1 MTNTFT
7 PSFPELL
14 RGRPTAER
22 DLWARWVLGSHSDQF
37 IPEMVAAANQLDQ
50 QDPIAYGE
58 PIVNPG
64 PRPDDLL
71 VITSD
76 RGKHCVVVDQPLNCR
91 VVLFDFTGMGFEP
104 GSNPHGWEQIS
115 VACRGKGEVLQQCIK
130 RLSCPNSNE
139 YIGVFDDDVLIRTS
153 AITTMLA
160 IARVHNL
167 SALQPSV
174 PMNSVLSHEYGFL
187 RQRPSTSLHRV
198 PFVEVLAPFLRADL
212 FQLVM
217 QFGDGIMSSYGL
229 DRFAYPL
236 CAAHL
241 NCWRFGAIDLT
252 PLEHVRPLR
261 TLNKR
266 YDNGLLSK
274 EEELLVR
281 MRLIKAM
288 GNTVDEELY
297 KELEK
302 KALSEPLK

>member
-1 MTNTFT
+1 MSQ
-7 PSFPELL
+7 PFPELL
-14 RGRPTAER
+14 RGRPREER
-22 DLWARWVLGSHSDQF
+22 ELWSRWVLGSHSDQF
-37 IPEMVAAANQLDQ
+37 IPEMVAVADQLDQ
-50 QDPIAYGE
+50 QDPITYGN
-58 PIVNPG
+58 PVVNPG

-76 RGKHCVVVDQPLNCR
+76 RGKHCIVVDQPLHCR
-91 VVLFDFTGMGFEP
+91 VILLDYTGTGFEP

-115 VACRGKGEVLQQCIK
+115 VACRGKGEVLQQCIQ
-130 RLSCPNSNE
+130 RLDCPQSTE
-139 YIGVFDDDVLIRTS
+139 YIGVVDDDVFMRSS
-153 AITTMLA
+153 AITTMLGM
-160 IARVHNL
+160 ARVHNL

-187 RQRPSTSLHRV
+187 RQRASTSLHRV
-198 PFVEVLAPFLRADL
+198 PFIEVLAPFLRADL

-217 QFGDGIMSSYGL
+217 KFGEGIMSSYGL

-281 MRLIKAM
+281 LRLMKAM
-288 GNTVDEELY
+288 GNAVDEPLY
-297 KELEK
+297 QELEK
-302 KALSEPLK
+302 KALSEPLM

>member
-1 MTNTFT
+1 MSETF
-7 PSFPELL
+7 PKLL
-14 RGRPTAER
+14 RDRSDAER
-22 DLWARWVLGSHSDQF
+22 QQWARWVLGSHSDQF
-37 IPEMVAAANQLDQ
+37 IPEMIAAADAMDRV
-50 QDPIAYGE
+50 DPVAYGK
-58 PIVNPG
+58 PILNPG
-64 PRPDDLL
+64 TRPDDLL

-76 RGKHCVVVDQPLNCR
+76 RGKHCIVVDQPLNCR
-91 VVLFDFTGMGFEP
+91 VVLFDFTGTGFEP
-104 GSNPHGWEQIS
+104 GSNPYGWEQIS
-115 VACRGKGEVLQQCIK
+115 VACRGKGEVLQQCIN
-130 RLSCPNSNE
+130 RLDCPQSSE
-139 YIGVFDDDVLIRTS
+139 YIGIFDDDVLIRTS
-153 AITTMLA
+153 AIATMLA
-160 IARVHNL
+160 MARVHNL

-198 PFVEVLAPFLRADL
+198 PFVEVLAPLLRADL

-217 QFGDGIMSSYGL
+217 KFGDGIMSSYGL

-266 YDNGLLSK
+266 YENGLLSK

-281 MRLIKAM
+281 MRLMKAM
-288 GNTVDEELY
+288 GNAVEEELY

-302 KALSEPLK
+302 KALDESLM